1 MNCPL
6 VSVIMPV
13 YNSSKYLKDA
23 INSILS
29 QSYKNIELVI
39 VNDGSTDLSRDIIL
53 SYSDPR
59 IRLFENERNSGIVYS
74 RNKGLQEARG
84 KYIANLDSDDIAL
97 PGRIEKQVD
106 FLENHA
112 DYGMCGTFFFTMDHN
127 GKLLKKRRFPTDHT
141 KIKTFLILGNCFCN
155 STVMIRA
162 ELAKELKY
170 IEQYYV
176 GEDYELFYRISK
188 ITKVANL
195 PFYGTGY
202 REHDS
207 NISNAKL
214 SEMLAIVNKINGQIL
229 IDLNIRVSETDMEI
243 HRNFINSNIVFF
255 NNDIR
260 IKELENWLIKF
271 YTIIKSK
278 IGFDH
283 ILIYQLITDKWIVI
297 TYNAGQYQKLF
308 FNNLFKLN
316 KTFYLIRLIKR
327 IFERVASQIRTL
339 KN

>member
-13 YNSSKYLKDA
+13 YNSSRYLKDA

-39 VNDGSTDLSRDIIL
+39 VNDGSTDLSRNIIL

-97 PGRIEKQVD
+97 PERIEKQVN
-106 FLENHA
+106 FLENHS

-127 GKLLKKRRFPTDHT
+127 GKLLKKRQFPTNNRN
-141 KIKTFLILGNCFCN
+141 IKTFLILGNCFCN

-162 ELAKELKY
+162 KLAKGLKY

-188 ITKVANL
+188 ITKVGNL
-195 PFYGTGY
+195 PFYGSCY

-207 NISNAKL
+207 SISVAKL
-214 SEMLAIVNKINGQIL
+214 NDMLAIVNKINDQIL
-229 IDLNIRVSETDMEI
+229 IDLNIRVSEMDMEI
-243 HRNFINSNIVFF
+243 HRNFINSNIGFF

-278 IGFDH
+278 NGFDH
-283 ILIYQLITDKWIVI
+283 KLIYRLITDKWIVI
-297 TYNAGQYQKLF
+297 TYNARHYQKLF
-308 FNNLFKLN
+308 YNRLFQLN
-316 KTFYLIRLIKR
+316 KTSYLIRLANR
-327 IFERVASQIRTL
+327 IFGKVASQIRR
-339 KN
+339 